1 MCLRRSLFFICF
13 FLFVCETKKQDTSD
27 VLARV
32 GDETLTFKKATAL
45 NGGSVLMKEKLPRLV
60 QDWVTSTVL
69 LKKAKSL
76 GIDQDSSVIKKRD
89 FYFNDLI
96 VSSFINHSFKPNIE
110 ISKKEVL
117 DYYKNNKESFSRGTD
132 EVFLEH
138 YFTENIGISKKLN
151 SFFNSNKKEG
161 VNLSDFLVET
171 KKIKKGRSPG
181 FFEPYL
187 FDSKKDLVGP
197 IKSEKGYHFF
207 KILNRYKKGSLIGLD
222 QAYNEIHQRIYKQ
235 KEASSSVAF
244 FDSIKNSIE
253 IYINPK
259 YQ

>member
-1 MCLRRSLFFICF
+1 MCLRKSLFFICF

-32 GDETLTFKKATAL
+32 GGETLTLKKATAL
-45 NGGSVLMKEKLPRLV
+45 NEGSILMKEKLPGLV
-60 QDWVTSTVL
+60 QDWVTNTVL

-76 GIDQDSSVIKKRD
+76 GIDQDSSIIKKRD
-89 FYFNDLI
+89 VYFNDLI

-110 ISKKEVL
+110 ISKKEIL
-117 DYYKNNKESFSRGTD
+117 DYYKNNKGDFSRTTD

-138 YFTENIGISKKLN
+138 YFTEKIGISKKLS
-151 SFFNSNKKEG
+151 SFFNSNKKEDI
-161 VNLSDFLVET
+161 NLSDFLVET

-197 IKSEKGYHFF
+197 IKSDKGYHFF
-207 KILNRYKKGSLIGLD
+207 KILGRYEKGSLIGLD
-222 QAYNEIHQRIYKQ
+222 QAHNEIYQRIYKQ
-235 KEASSSVAF
+235 KETSFSAIF
-244 FDSIKNSIE
+244 LDSIKNSME

-259 YQ
+259 HQ

>member
-1 MCLRRSLFFICF
+1 MCLRKSLFFIFF
-13 FLFVCETKKQDTSD
+13 FLFSCEIKKQDTSD

-45 NGGSVLMKEKLPRLV
+45 NGGSVLMKEKLPRLI
-60 QDWVTSTVL
+60 QDWVTNTVL
-69 LKKAKSL
+69 LKEAKSL
-76 GIDQDSSVIKKRD
+76 GIDQDSSIIKKRD
-89 FYFNDLI
+89 VYFNDLI
-96 VSSFINHSFKPNIE
+96 ISSFINHSFKPNIE

-117 DYYKNNKESFSRGTD
+117 DYYKNNKEDFSRGSD

-138 YFTENIGISKKLN
+138 YFTEDIGVSKKLS

-161 VNLSDFLVET
+161 VNLSGFLVET
-171 KKIKKGRSPG
+171 KTIKKGRSPG

-187 FDSKKDLVGP
+187 FDSKKDFVGP

-207 KILNRYKKGSLIGLD
+207 KILSRYKKGSLIGLD
-222 QAYNEIHQRIYKQ
+222 QAYNEIYQRIYKK
-235 KEASSSVAF
+235 KETSSSVVF
-244 FDSIKNSIE
+244 LDSIKNSIE

-259 YQ
+259 HQ

>member
-1 MCLRRSLFFICF
+1 MCLRKSLFFICF

-32 GDETLTFKKATAL
+32 EGETLTLKKATAL
-45 NGGSVLMKEKLPRLV
+45 NEGSILMKEKLPGLV
-60 QDWVTSTVL
+60 QDWVTNTVL

-76 GIDQDSSVIKKRD
+76 GIDQDSSIIKKRD
-89 FYFNDLI
+89 NYFNDLI

-110 ISKKEVL
+110 ISKKEIL
-117 DYYKNNKESFSRGTD
+117 DYYKNNKEDFSRTTD

-138 YFTENIGISKKLN
+138 YFTEKIGISKKLS
-151 SFFNSNKKEG
+151 SFFNSNKKEDI
-161 VNLSDFLVET
+161 NLSDFLVET

-197 IKSEKGYHFF
+197 VKSDKGYHFF
-207 KILNRYKKGSLIGLD
+207 KILEQYKKGSLIGLD
-222 QAYNEIHQRIYKQ
+222 QAHNEIYQRIYKQ
-235 KEASSSVAF
+235 KETSFSSVF
-244 FDSIKNSIE
+244 LDSIKNSME